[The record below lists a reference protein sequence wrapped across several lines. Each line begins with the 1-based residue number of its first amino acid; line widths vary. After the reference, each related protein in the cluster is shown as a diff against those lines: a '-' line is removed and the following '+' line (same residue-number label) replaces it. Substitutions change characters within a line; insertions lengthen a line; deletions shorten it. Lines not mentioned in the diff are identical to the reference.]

1 MKISLFGF
9 FFMFFLVVSA
19 FCGGNMELVNTQEID
34 LDNIADVKISYSSEK
49 VSLFMGNTD
58 KLIIKEYMSDN
69 NNKFYARI
77 TRSGNMLNIEN
88 GQRPFR
94 LFFNVFHRRL
104 EVYLPLSYRNTIN
117 IKTSSGKIESSVELF
132 CSNIIIENS
141 SGGITINA
149 ITANT
154 IGINT
159 SSGSIDIGTI
169 NGEASVNSSSGSI
182 RSQIINGNVNINSS
196 SGSIILNK
204 INGNISA
211 EASSGRIE
219 LNLVTGFVNV
229 KTTSGG
235 ISCTVAENARDILL
249 SSSSGSVT
257 LNIPRNSLFNFT
269 SRTSSGSL
277 RTPFS
282 DKLFSPTND
291 KNTAQGVIGNNND
304 SENIST
310 INIRTGSGSIKIDWI

>member
-1 MKISLFGF
+1 MKTSLFGF
-9 FFMFFLVVSA
+9 FFMFFFVVSA

-77 TRSGNMLNIEN
+77 TRSGNMVNIEN
-88 GQRPFR
+88 GQRPLR
-94 LFFNVFHRRL
+94 LFFNVFHKRL

-219 LNLVTGFVNV
+219 LNLVTGSVNV

-277 RTPFS
+277 
-282 DKLFSPTND
+282 
-291 KNTAQGVIGNNND
+291 
-304 SENIST
+304 
-310 INIRTGSGSIKIDWI
+310 